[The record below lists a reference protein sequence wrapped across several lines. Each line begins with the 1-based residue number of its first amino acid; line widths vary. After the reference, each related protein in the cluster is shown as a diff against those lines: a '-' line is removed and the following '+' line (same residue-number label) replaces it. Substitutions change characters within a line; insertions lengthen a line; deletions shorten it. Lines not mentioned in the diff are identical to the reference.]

1 MFAPHFPLLQLPS
14 FCHHSLLPLLHGRL
28 SAPVP
33 VSVPKSSFRRANGDR
48 HLLSPSSSSS
58 YRNSSQ
64 NVKVRSQL
72 RHPIIAADDY
82 WGTWTALS
90 EKTKIGSTVSAA
102 LVSTLV
108 GLAAS
113 NFGIIPYEAMPYSI
127 VMEFLL
133 PLSVPL
139 LLFRADIRHILR
151 TTGTLLGVF
160 LLGSVATIIGTVV
173 AFLMVPMRSLGP
185 DNWKI
190 AAALMGSY
198 IGGCKL
204 SEKALGV
211 SPSVLAAGVAA
222 DNVITA
228 LYFVAL
234 FALASRTPPE
244 PLTSTDDASTDKDF
258 DHGTKLPVLQTAT
271 AVVTS
276 FAICKFVTWI
286 TNMCKIQGANLPG
299 ITAVVVI
306 LATILPKQFNYLAP
320 AADTIALILMQ
331 VFFAVVGASGS
342 VWYVINNTPSIFMFA
357 LVQVTV
363 HLAIILCFG
372 KLFRIDLKLLLL
384 ASNANIGGPTT
395 ACGMATAK
403 GWRSLVV
410 PSILAGIFGIAI
422 ATFLGVMEKCIS
434 KMAST
439 DERIK
444 PFLVTGEEKDKDRIQ
459 PRETP
464 RQALDLYLCKFKRYD
479 LAVL

>member
-1 MFAPHFPLLQLPS
+1 MASLTITNPAMFAPHSPLLQIPS
-14 FCHHSLLPLLHGRL
+14 FCHYSLLPLLHGRL
-28 SAPVP
+28 PAPAP
-33 VSVPKSSFRRANGDR
+33 ASVSKSSFRRVNGDTQ
-48 HLLSPSSSSS
+48 LLSSSSS
-58 YRNSSQ
+58 SRYRNSTR

-72 RHPIIAADDY
+72 RHPIIAPDDS
-82 WGTWTALS
+82 WGTWTALFAIGTLGLWS

-139 LLFRADIRHILR
+139 LLFRADIRNIIR
-151 TTGTLLGVF
+151 STGSLLGVF

-198 IGGCKL
+198 IGGSVNYVAI
-204 SEKALGV
+204 SEALGV
-211 SPSVLAAGVAA
+211 SPSVLAAGMAA
-222 DNVITA
+222 DNVICA

-244 PLTSTDDASTDKDF
+244 PLTSTDAASTDKDF
-258 DHGTKLPVLQTAT
+258 DLGTKPPVLQTAT

-286 TNMCKIQGANLPG
+286 TNICKIRGGNLPG
-299 ITAVVVI
+299 VTAVVVI

-320 AADTIALILMQ
+320 AADTIAFILMQ

-342 VWYVINNTPSIFMFA
+342 VWYVINNAPSIFMFA

-363 HLAIILCFG
+363 HLAVILSFG
-372 KLFRIDLKLLLL
+372 KLFSIDLKLLLL

-422 ATFLGVMEKCIS
+422 ATFLGVGFGLMILRH
-434 KMAST
+434 M
-439 DERIK
+439 
-444 PFLVTGEEKDKDRIQ
+444 
-459 PRETP
+459 
-464 RQALDLYLCKFKRYD
+464 
-479 LAVL
+479 